1 MGSDI
6 QVLIDKPTTRC
17 VILHY
22 PSTVCANIKQT
33 WRLIPMLS
41 SMRLLIK
48 LLHPIS
54 CTKDKVLHTGR
65 SIWFFGQK
73 TTLTHLCTI
82 PRSKVSQS
90 IWKSISMTPHSIS
103 SDNCIS
109 IDSLLIL
116 RLVSIGKTV
125 FLVWRMVSSHKSVA
139 TDLAFF
145 TSWWHHD
152 ELTDT
157 RRYCTAVSSNTIV
170 ICWPCSTASI
180 TATFCNT
187 YCLRKWYFTHLVWRF
202 GLCRTAGGWITT
214 TDQ

>member
-1 MGSDI
+1 MCDFTLPFYCLCEY
-6 QVLIDKPTTRC
+6 QTDVKADPHVVLNETTYQTYTPNLVYKVQGITHWSFYLIFRSENNT
-17 VILHY
+17 H
-22 PSTVCANIKQT
+22 SFMHNTTKQ
-33 WRLIPMLS
+33 
-41 SMRLLIK
+41 
-48 LLHPIS
+48 
-54 CTKDKVLHTGR
+54 
-65 SIWFFGQK
+65 GQSK
-73 TTLTHLCTI
+73 YLEIYINDTTQHFKRQL
-82 PRSKVSQS
+82 RFEQS
-90 IWKSISMTPHSIS
+90 
-103 SDNCIS
+103 S

-180 TATFCNT
+180 AATFCNT